1 MKDELKRVYLF
12 FLRKLSTFN
21 ELEFNEKDID
31 SFLRRLGKKMD
42 LIPLGEQFAWD
53 YVSFQFCYWAEKKH
67 IGTVPFFLDLR
78 GEGVEKMGREG
89 RKLVFLR

>member
-42 LIPLGEQFAWD
+42 LVPLGEQFAWD
-53 YVSFQFCYWAEKKH
+53 TFRFSFG
-67 IGTVPFFLDLR
+67 IGERRNTS
-78 GEGVEKMGREG
+78 GEGGSTLLLGSSGR
-89 RKLVFLR
+89 RH